1 LLLRYEERLKKHS
14 KKDIMRRNAGG
25 YWEDKKEKLLKRYK
39 NLTERDLRF
48 NLGSEDE
55 MIEILSFKLGKTR
68 QELLTIIVTL

>member
-1 LLLRYEERLKKHS
+1 
-14 KKDIMRRNAGG
+14 MRRNAGG

-48 NLGSEDE
+48 NLGSEDK

-68 QELLTIIVTL
+68 QELLSIIVTL